1 MFCRNPTSF
10 NDGNLQPAEIKQ
22 LKAKTCDKQMAIIA
36 AYW

>member
-1 MFCRNPTSF
+1 MTER
-10 NDGNLQPAEIKQ
+10 LQPAEIKQ